1 LVKVDR
7 LVSIIA
13 IGYGIAAVA
22 GSIFA
27 ITFPIW
33 QALLVFWIGG
43 AVATIVAAV
52 VFKIWVNVTRN
63 DRSDD
68 HEFDTIQTSEVS
80 ANAASSPRFTSHAN
94 LGGEPLFGGQ
104 GDDPNFLQEQPDNF
118 DQLKKRSNYKSI
130 H

>member
-1 LVKVDR
+1 VDR

-52 VFKIWVNVTRN
+52 VFKFWVNVTRN

-68 HEFDTIQTSEVS
+68 HEFDSIQTSEVS
-80 ANAASSPRFTSHAN
+80 ANTPSSPRFTSHAN

-104 GDDPNFLQEQPDNF
+104 GDSQNLLRGQPDHF
-118 DQLKKRSNYKSI
+118 EPLKKQSKNTSM